1 MRKHTV
7 IKVLICV
14 LLLIFVLNQLI
25 FSLYKPV
32 STVSADFFEAADGLN
47 VNGTIIRQESIV
59 NNTQSGALHFVVG
72 DGARVAKDG
81 TIADIYQDAS
91 ASVTVSR
98 IEQIKSQISDIE
110 EMQGYNDVQAADL
123 NLANNRVSDAL
134 NSLVRSSSAGNYSQ
148 FKQNSHQLFMAINRR
163 QIITGEQTDFSEK
176 LTSLNQELQSLQAS
190 LPNAIGKISAASSG
204 YFVSG
209 IDGYESVLLGQDLEN
224 ITAEFLKDIKP
235 QPIDLS
241 AVGKIVSDYEWYI
254 AATVSIDE
262 SLKYKEGDSLAVK
275 TSIKSCPELQ
285 VIVKRINIS
294 ETSDDAVLILA
305 CQQMNSE
312 LASIRTVPMTVVKKT
327 YSGLKLPQK
336 SLRVVD
342 GVTGVYV
349 VSGIT
354 LKFVP
359 VNVIYNTN
367 GYIICEQQR
376 TNDLALRLYD
386 EVVVKGKRLYDGK
399 IVN

>member
-7 IKVLICV
+7 TKVLICV
-14 LLLIFVLNQLI
+14 LLLVFVLNQLI

-32 STVSADFFEAADGLN
+32 NTVSADYFEAADGLN

-59 NNTQSGALHFVVG
+59 NNTQSGAFHFVVQ

-98 IEQIKSQISDIE
+98 IAQINSQISDIQ

-123 NLANNRVSDAL
+123 NLANDRVSDAL
-134 NSLVRSSSAGNYSQ
+134 NQLVRSSSAGNFSN
-148 FKQNSHQLFMAINRR
+148 FKPSSHELFMAVNRR

-176 LTSLNQELQSLQAS
+176 LASLNQELQTLQAS
-190 LPNAIGKISAASSG
+190 LPNAIGKISAVSSG

-209 IDGYESVLLGQDLEN
+209 IDGYETVLLGQDLEN

-235 QPIDLS
+235 QPIES
-241 AVGKIVSDYEWYI
+241 SSVGKIVSDYEWYI

-262 SLKYKEGDSLAVK
+262 SLKYKEGDSLTVK

-285 VIVKRINIS
+285 VSVKRINVS

-312 LASIRTVPMTVVKKT
+312 LASIRTAPMTVVKKT

-359 VNVIYNTN
+359 VNVIYSNN

-376 TNDLALRLYD
+376 TNDTALRLYD
-386 EVVVKGKRLYDGK
+386 EVVIKGKRLYDGK